1 MSATAIRKLCV
12 IPVPVDI
19 FEKTPSP
26 YLEPTKA
33 REYAVHH
40 GRSWFEG
47 DLIDALAELR
57 SGQGPAAL
65 HIEGAPI
72 LPVTASTP
80 GTPGFPV
87 TNPVTEGQYSGETC
101 LLGLAYHLGIPYG
114 YAREHKGAV
123 IQQVVAMPGRHGIQS
138 SEGSD
143 APLGFHTENSFAETR
158 PDFLLLLCRR
168 EGPVPVP
175 TLVLDVHEVIDCI
188 SSSAA
193 ETLAR
198 PIFSVRSPASFGEPS
213 FHSTG
218 THVLDIA
225 AGATG
230 LRLDLEGLLGSKDTN
245 GEAALTELFASIIG
259 AGTPVRLGEGD
270 ILIIDNRRAAHA
282 RPAFTSIFNGQQRWL
297 QRCLVRSEFWACRSA
312 MQAEGVQILLVSRA
326 WPASCAASTE
336 HPGGIRPT
344 EKNPGAVPSL
354 ARPAA
359 ALAGFPSPRPASR
372 PDAGRTVS
380 GKAPRRGRPPPA
392 VRRGCRVP

>member
-12 IPVPVDI
+12 VPVPADI

-26 YLEPTKA
+26 YLEPAEA
-33 REYAVHH
+33 REFAVQH
-40 GRSWFEG
+40 GRSWFES

-57 SGQGPAAL
+57 SGQGPAVL

-72 LPVTASTP
+72 LPVAAPTP

-87 TNPVTEGQYSGETC
+87 TSPVTDGQYSGEAC

-114 YAREHKGAV
+114 YSREHKGAV
-123 IQQVVAMPGRHGIQS
+123 IQQVVAIPGRHGIQG

-175 TLVLDVHEVIDCI
+175 THVLDVHELLDRI

-213 FHSTG
+213 FLSTE

-225 AGATG
+225 GEVG
-230 LRLDLEGLLGSKDTN
+230 LRLDLEDLLDSKDKN
-245 GEAALTELFASIIG
+245 GEAALTELFASIVD
-259 AGTPVRLGEGD
+259 AGTPARLREGD

-282 RPAFTSIFNGQQRWL
+282 RPAFTSVFDGQQRWL

-312 MQAEGVQILLVSRA
+312 MRAEGVRIL
-326 WPASCAASTE
+326 
-336 HPGGIRPT
+336 
-344 EKNPGAVPSL
+344 
-354 ARPAA
+354 
-359 ALAGFPSPRPASR
+359 
-372 PDAGRTVS
+372 
-380 GKAPRRGRPPPA
+380 
-392 VRRGCRVP
+392 